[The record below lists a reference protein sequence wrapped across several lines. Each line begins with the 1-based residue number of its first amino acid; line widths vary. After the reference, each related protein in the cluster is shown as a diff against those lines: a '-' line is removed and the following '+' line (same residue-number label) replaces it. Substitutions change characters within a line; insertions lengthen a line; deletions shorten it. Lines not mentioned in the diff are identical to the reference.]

1 MTAPAPH
8 NRLGVFLDLT
18 FKTLGPAPTV
28 AMVAAAH
35 AAAWAGGH
43 DWDVPRFGT
52 HWARRGI
59 GCDPQWFTNVLNRR
73 PVLFPLSPEER
84 VEIEGRTYFL
94 FKFRTVFHLALTRR
108 LGDVMHL
115 AAARDLS
122 RVCVDADH
130 LWPADFG
137 QLAPPRYLLITPA
150 TGESRVL
157 DDQDV
162 AGFTPALVNGMAARS
177 PTILFNVTPVF
188 DQVVKGLG
196 L

>member
-1 MTAPAPH
+1 MTARALNWDEPS
-8 NRLGVFLDLT
+8 FT
-18 FKTLGPAPTV
+18 SSEV
-28 AMVAAAH
+28 ADA
-35 AAAWAGGH
+35 
-43 DWDVPRFGT
+43 
-52 HWARRGI
+52 I
-59 GCDPQWFTNVLNRR
+59 GCSMVWLNNTLSRR
-73 PVLFPLSPEER
+73 PHLFPLSPDER
-84 VEIEGRTYFL
+84 IRWNNRNYFL
-94 FKFRTVFHLALTRR
+94 FKFRAVLHLALTRR
-108 LGDVMHL
+108 LGDVMPTS
-115 AAARDLS
+115 AARDLS
-122 RVCVDADH
+122 RVCVEADN
-130 LWPADFG
+130 LWPADLG

>member
-1 MTAPAPH
+1 MP
-8 NRLGVFLDLT
+8 
-18 FKTLGPAPTV
+18 
-28 AMVAAAH
+28 
-35 AAAWAGGH
+35 
-43 DWDVPRFGT
+43 
-52 HWARRGI
+52 
-59 GCDPQWFTNVLNRR
+59 
-73 PVLFPLSPEER
+73 
-84 VEIEGRTYFL
+84 
-94 FKFRTVFHLALTRR
+94 
-108 LGDVMHL
+108 L

-130 LWPADFG
+130 LWPADLG

>member
-1 MTAPAPH
+1 MSSRALNWDAPRYETVEACAAVH
-8 NRLGVFLDLT
+8 CNSQWLT
-18 FKTLGPAPTV
+18 NLINGPPSTYE
-28 AMVAAAH
+28 
-35 AAAWAGGH
+35 
-43 DWDVPRFGT
+43 
-52 HWARRGI
+52 
-59 GCDPQWFTNVLNRR
+59 
-73 PVLFPLSPEER
+73 LSADQVVER
-84 VEIEGRTYFL
+84 VRKRKFVFT
-94 FKFRTVFHLALTRR
+94 FRTIFHLAMIRR
-108 LGDVMHL
+108 LGAVMTL
-115 AAARDLS
+115 ASARDLS

-130 LWPADFG
+130 LWPADLG

-162 AGFTPALVNGMAARS
+162 AGFTPALANGMAARS